1 MAQTQV
7 RDYAKLAADIIVAV
21 GGEKNISNVTHCATR
36 LRLVLRET
44 PADAETTYT
53 SSVLHHCY

>member
-21 GGEKNISNVTHCATR
+21 GGEKNISNVSFPNIA
-36 LRLVLRET
+36 
-44 PADAETTYT
+44 YI
-53 SSVLHHCY
+53 